1 MSDHSEISR
10 LKDAAEEAH
19 YTHKDMVT
27 DQERTEDLNRICS
40 AFRNACGV
48 PFESEDIATICHCF
62 SGFLHEAGFQEL
74 SDQMIDAG
82 DEVKPEDKK

>member
-19 YTHKDMVT
+19 YTQIEEEKEA
-27 DQERTEDLNRICS
+27 ERTKNLNMIC
-40 AFRNACGV
+40 AAMQGANWEH
-48 PFESEDIATICHCF
+48 FESDDIATLFHVM
-62 SGFLHEAGFQEL
+62 SGGLHEAGFQEL

>member
-10 LKDAAEEAH
+10 LKDASEEAH
-19 YTHKDMVT
+19 YSRIAEEKEA
-27 DQERTEDLNRICS
+27 ERTEDLNRICA
-40 AFRNACGV
+40 AFRNACGK
-48 PFESEDIATICHCF
+48 PFESDDIATICHCF

-74 SDQMIDAG
+74 SYHLIDLG

>member
-19 YTHKDMVT
+19 YA
-27 DQERTEDLNRICS
+27 QIEEENEAERTEDLNRICA
-40 AFRNACGV
+40 AFQNACGK
-48 PFESEDIATICHCF
+48 PFEADDIATICHCF

-74 SDQMIDAG
+74 SDQMIDLG
-82 DEVKPEDKK
+82 DEVKPKDKK